1 MRGFFSKDLMIELS
15 MIDRRVTYGC
25 YLLEL
30 LGLIFTSFYRARIV
44 FRVILG
50 SNYVNNRSLRINE
63 HLDIQTPFLSL
74 YIGAIILGVVLG
86 RKIERFGFVVVLEN
100 YERLRVFFIPF
111 AGLIL

>member
-50 SNYVNNRSLRINE
+50 SNYVNNRTLRINE
-63 HLDIQTPFLSL
+63 HLNIQTPFLSL

-86 RKIERFGFVVVLEN
+86 RKIERFRFVVVLEN
-100 YERLRVFFIPF
+100 YERLRVFLIPF